1 MGCRLVDDVPQIV
14 DERSLDIAGGS
25 RAAGSS
31 VRVLAAADRNLQGM
45 SHQANIQSILQQ
57 ARLFIDAIPGISILR
72 N

>member
-1 MGCRLVDDVPQIV
+1 MMGCRLVDNVPQIV

-45 SHQANIQSILQQ
+45 SHQAADKHSINPTTS
-57 ARLFIDAIPGISILR
+57 AFIH
-72 N
+72 